1 MYNRLSFI
9 DKFENYN
16 IYNDNSITVTNTYKP
31 LEIKYYND
39 NTYINLEK
47 EFSHTL
53 NKLYIYDEILK
64 LQSEENTLDIF
75 KKYILK
81 YIPTLKNEEIL
92 FLYKKY
98 KHTYNIEYQRVSI
111 DNVNYLKFSTKHFS
125 NYIIANGDNGIENP
139 DTYDGI
145 MTWVLLM
152 SIASLGI
159 FGIYICNRKL
169 NS

>member
-1 MYNRLSFI
+1 MKRDEFLLKSSPR
-9 DKFENYN
+9 D
-16 IYNDNSITVTNTYKP
+16 IYYTWMALGSV
-31 LEIKYYND
+31 YYND

-111 DNVNYLKFSTKHFS
+111 DNVNKLYKITYKFTL
-125 NYIIANGDNGIENP
+125 Y
-139 DTYDGI
+139 
-145 MTWVLLM
+145 
-152 SIASLGI
+152 
-159 FGIYICNRKL
+159 
-169 NS
+169 